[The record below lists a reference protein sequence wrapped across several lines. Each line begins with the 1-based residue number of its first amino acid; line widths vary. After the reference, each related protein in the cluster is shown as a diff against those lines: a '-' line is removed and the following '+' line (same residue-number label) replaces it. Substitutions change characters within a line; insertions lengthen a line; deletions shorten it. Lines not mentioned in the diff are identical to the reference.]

1 MDFSMTA
8 EAIGATVT
16 GTVALGGIVMYVV
29 RSEFA
34 KFSLTIRDAMIL
46 QQKEMQK
53 WVNGSFMRSAT
64 VGAQLDAMSEKFED
78 LAKRTEDIEKR
89 LDGHMLSSS
98 RRSQS

>member
-16 GTVALGGIVMYVV
+16 GTVALGGTVMYVV
-29 RSEFA
+29 RSELA
-34 KFSLTIRDAMIL
+34 RFSLLMTKTMQN
-46 QQKEMQK
+46 QQEETRK
-53 WVNGSFMRSAT
+53 WVNGSFMRSAE
-64 VGAQLDAMSEKFED
+64 VGVQLDAMSEKFED
-78 LAKRTEDIEKR
+78 LAKRTEEIEKR

>member
-16 GTVALGGIVMYVV
+16 GTGVLGGIVMYVV

-34 KFSLTIRDAMIL
+34 RFSLAIKDTMAD
-46 QQKEMQK
+46 QQKETRD

-64 VGAQLDAMSEKFED
+64 VGAQLDAQGSKIESIAERVD
-78 LAKRTEDIEKR
+78 EIEKKI
-89 LDGHMLSSS
+89 DIHVQQAA
-98 RRSQS
+98 RRSS

>member
-16 GTVALGGIVMYVV
+16 GTGVLGGIIMYVV

-34 KFSLTIRDAMIL
+34 KFSLGITKLMQE
-46 QQKEMQK
+46 QQQETRE

-64 VGAQLDAMSEKFED
+64 VGVQLTAVTERVED
-78 LAKRTEDIEKR
+78 VAKRTDEIEKR
-89 LDGHMLSSS
+89 LDGHMLSS

>member
-8 EAIGATVT
+8 DAIGATVT

-53 WVNGSFMRSAT
+53 WVNESFMRSAT
-64 VGAQLDAMSEKFED
+64 VGAQLDAQGSKI
-78 LAKRTEDIEKR
+78 EDISKRVDEIEKK
-89 LDGHMLSSS
+89 LDGHVQQAA
-98 RRSQS
+98 RRSS

>member
-16 GTVALGGIVMYVV
+16 GTGVLGGIVMYVV

-34 KFSLTIRDAMIL
+34 RFSLAIAKTMQD
-46 QQKEMQK
+46 QQQETRE

-64 VGAQLDAMSEKFED
+64 VGVQLDAMAEKVED
-78 LAKRTEDIEKR
+78 IAKRTEEIEKR

>member
-16 GTVALGGIVMYVV
+16 GTGVLGGIVMYVV

-34 KFSLTIRDAMIL
+34 KFSLTIRDAMML

-64 VGAQLDAMSEKFED
+64 VGAQLDAQEG
-78 LAKRTEDIEKR
+78 RIESIAERVDEIERK
-89 LDGHMLSSS
+89 LDGHVQQTS
-98 RRSQS
+98 RRSS

>member
-16 GTVALGGIVMYVV
+16 GTGVLGGIVMYVV

-34 KFSLTIRDAMIL
+34 RFSLAIAKTMQD
-46 QQKEMQK
+46 QQQETRK

-64 VGAQLDAMSEKFED
+64 VGVQLDAMAEKVED
-78 LAKRTEDIEKR
+78 IAKRTEDIEKR